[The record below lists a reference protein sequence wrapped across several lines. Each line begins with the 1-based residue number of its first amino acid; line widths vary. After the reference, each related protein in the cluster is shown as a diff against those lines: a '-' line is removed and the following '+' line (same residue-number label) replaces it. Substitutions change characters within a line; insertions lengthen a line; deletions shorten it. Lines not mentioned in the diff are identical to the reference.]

1 MTEQKPSRL
10 YREMTWPEIAAAA
23 HADIPVA
30 IPIGS
35 TEQHGHHLPV
45 CTDWLIPEKLLEAAS
60 RRCDLV
66 VGQFVPFGY
75 RSRPGSGGGQHIPG
89 TLSLRATTYIALL
102 EDILGELKRAG
113 FRNIVLYNWH
123 YENSGFIYEPAFL
136 ISERHPELKILV
148 IEDANP
154 DFTPDRQQAI
164 WPDGFP
170 GLALEHAA
178 VIETS
183 LLLHHAPHLVRTE
196 HIAADAPER
205 VVNHDVLPIDTR
217 MSTATGTLSS
227 PEAASAE
234 KGKMLTDWMVDRLV
248 AILDEEF
255 GDRRG
260 GALTRVGEAAR
271 RRGRSCAH
279 PPPRRTDRPSATD
292 LRLVDQHDRTT
303 ELRGADRG
311 GVSARTAADDDDICC
326 GHGLLLELLGAGLC
340 VERARP
346 IGRAHQRSGHHTE
359 EADLA
364 GDAVEFGE
372 FGWGDPAFDGVVP
385 RRGPQVLGDGDQL
398 ASGGVQVPQGSHDLV
413 SGLPHPEDQV

>member
-1 MTEQKPSRL
+1 MTEQTSTRL
-10 YREMTWPEIAAAA
+10 YREMTWPQIAEAAR
-23 HADIPVA
+23 ADVPVA

-102 EDILGELKRAG
+102 EDILGELRRTG

-123 YENSGFIYEPAFL
+123 YENSGFIYEPAYL
-136 ISERHPELKILV
+136 ISEKHPELKILV

-183 LLLHHAPHLVRTE
+183 LLLHHAPHLVRTD

-260 GALTRVGEAAR
+260 GA
-271 RRGRSCAH
+271 
-279 PPPRRTDRPSATD
+279 
-292 LRLVDQHDRTT
+292 
-303 ELRGADRG
+303 
-311 GVSARTAADDDDICC
+311 
-326 GHGLLLELLGAGLC
+326 
-340 VERARP
+340 
-346 IGRAHQRSGHHTE
+346 
-359 EADLA
+359 
-364 GDAVEFGE
+364 
-372 FGWGDPAFDGVVP
+372 
-385 RRGPQVLGDGDQL
+385 
-398 ASGGVQVPQGSHDLV
+398 ASPV
-413 SGLPHPEDQV
+413 

>member
-1 MTEQKPSRL
+1 MTEQKPTRL
-10 YREMTWPEIAAAA
+10 YREMTWPEIAEAART
-23 HADIPVA
+23 DIPVA

-45 CTDWLIPEKLLEAAS
+45 CTDWLIPEKLLEA
-60 RRCDLV
+60 
-66 VGQFVPFGY
+66 
-75 RSRPGSGGGQHIPG
+75 I
-89 TLSLRATTYIALL
+89 LS
-102 EDILGELKRAG
+102 ELKRAG

-136 ISERHPELKILV
+136 ISEKHPDLKILV

-260 GALTRVGEAAR
+260 AA
-271 RRGRSCAH
+271 
-279 PPPRRTDRPSATD
+279 T
-292 LRLVDQHDRTT
+292 
-303 ELRGADRG
+303 
-311 GVSARTAADDDDICC
+311 
-326 GHGLLLELLGAGLC
+326 
-340 VERARP
+340 
-346 IGRAHQRSGHHTE
+346 
-359 EADLA
+359 
-364 GDAVEFGE
+364 
-372 FGWGDPAFDGVVP
+372 
-385 RRGPQVLGDGDQL
+385 
-398 ASGGVQVPQGSHDLV
+398 
-413 SGLPHPEDQV
+413 